1 MEKATLLSLGW
12 TLGRND
18 TLTSRPSQS
27 GKANAPPPAVS
38 DIVQIKRRFQ
48 FSSSL
53 KRQSSVA
60 SVLSTN
66 RSTGKRSK
74 STFVGVKGAPETIK
88 TMLVETP
95 RKYEETFKYFT
106 RNGARVLALG
116 YKYLATDAEI
126 GQKRI
131 NDLKRD
137 EVERDLHFAGFL
149 VLQTPLKDDAIKSI
163 QMLNESSHRC
173 IMITGD
179 NPLTAVHVARQV
191 EIVDRDVLI
200 LDAPEKDD

>member
-1 MEKATLLSLGW
+1 MGVDVGVRLKRVSRYDIAESDGEQSHITNVLDCGIETTLVLATAHALVKLDEGEIVGDPMEKATLLSLGW

-88 TMLVETP
+88 T
-95 RKYEETFKYFT
+95 
-106 RNGARVLALG
+106 
-116 YKYLATDAEI
+116 
-126 GQKRI
+126 
-131 NDLKRD
+131 
-137 EVERDLHFAGFL
+137 
-149 VLQTPLKDDAIKSI
+149 
-163 QMLNESSHRC
+163 
-173 IMITGD
+173 
-179 NPLTAVHVARQV
+179 
-191 EIVDRDVLI
+191 
-200 LDAPEKDD
+200 